1 MARTF
6 RVLVSVVV
14 IGALGY
20 GAYETRDRWLGNVER
35 MLGIHNAAAPG
46 EQAQGQRRGGQGQGQ
61 GQGGGRRRG
70 GLSQFAGPIPVLAAD
85 AKSSDVPVYIDGV
98 GSVKALNT
106 VTVRAQV
113 NGKVVE
119 IDFEEGQ
126 DIKKGDVIARIDDA
140 VYKAQLDQAVGKKAQ
155 DEALLAGAKRD
166 LERFQRMVQTA
177 SGTQQQVDTQ
187 LSLVAQ
193 YQAAT
198 QSDQAA
204 IESAQATLDYTTI
217 KAPID
222 GRTGIR
228 NVDVGNLVSSSDTTG
243 IVTLSQIKP
252 ISVLF
257 SIPQQQLA
265 RVNAASANGTLAVQ
279 AISSDGKTVIDNGS
293 LAVVDNQVDPTTGTV
308 KLKANF
314 PNDKLALWPGA
325 FVNARL
331 LVETL
336 KGVTVIPTAAVQRG
350 PNGTFVY
357 VIGQDETVAMKPVT
371 VRQQDDVQAV
381 IADGIVPGD
390 KIVTTGFARLQD
402 GSKVAISNGDSTA
415 APNATTPAADGQPVA
430 ANDTQ
435 PGNEAQPGNGGQQ
448 ASDGQRPHRQH
459 GGQGG
464 GNGNW
469 HGGNG
474 GHHRQ
479 GNDAN
484 ATAGNA
490 NVDNSNTGSTTGGND
505 SASSNS
511 NNAPAQQQ

>member
-6 RVLVSVVV
+6 RVLISVAV
-14 IGALGY
+14 IGAVAY
-20 GAYETRDRWLGNVER
+20 GAYATRDRWLGGAER
-35 MLGIHNAAAPG
+35 LLGIQGAAAPG
-46 EQAQGQRRGGQGQGQ
+46 EQAQGERRSGQGQGSGQ
-61 GQGGGRRRG
+61 RQGGGRRG
-70 GLSQFAGPIPVLAAD
+70 GLSQFSGPVPVLAAD
-85 AKSSDVPVYIDGV
+85 ATSTDVPVYIDGV

-113 NGKVVE
+113 NGKIVE
-119 IDFEEGQ
+119 IDFDEGQ

-140 VYKAQLDQAVGKKAQ
+140 VYKAQLDQAIAKKAQ
-155 DEALLAGAKRD
+155 DEALLAGAQRD
-166 LERFQRMVQTA
+166 LARYQLMVKSA

-193 YQAAT
+193 YTAQV
-198 QSDQAA
+198 QVDQAT

-228 NVDVGNLVSSSDTTG
+228 NVDIGNLVSSSDTTG
-243 IVTLSQIKP
+243 IVTLSQIRP

-257 SIPQQQLA
+257 SVPQQQLA
-265 RVNAASANGTLAVQ
+265 RVNAASATGALSVQAMASDGLTVVDNGT
-279 AISSDGKTVIDNGS
+279 

-336 KGVTVIPTAAVQRG
+336 KGVIVIPTAAVQRG

-357 VIGQDETVAMKPVT
+357 IIREDQSVAMKPVT

-381 IADGIVPGD
+381 IINGVAAGD
-390 KIVTTGFARLQD
+390 KVVTTGFARLQD
-402 GSKVAISNGDSTA
+402 GSKVQISAGTGITA
-415 APNATTPAADGQPVA
+415 PAATTPDANRQPVA
-430 ANDTQ
+430 GAAAQADGNAAND
-435 PGNEAQPGNGGQQ
+435 
-448 ASDGQRPHRQH
+448 SQRPHRQH
-459 GGQGG
+459 NGQGG
-464 GNGNW
+464 GNGGHRKQNAD
-469 HGGNG
+469 GGNAADPAPNADG
-474 GHHRQ
+474 GAAAST
-479 GNDAN
+479 NST
-484 ATAGNA
+484 ATP
-490 NVDNSNTGSTTGGND
+490 
-505 SASSNS
+505 
-511 NNAPAQQQ
+511 APQQ

>member
-6 RVLVSVVV
+6 RVLISVAV
-14 IGALGY
+14 IGTVAY
-20 GAYETRDRWLGNVER
+20 GAYVTRDRWLGDAER
-35 MLGIHNAAAPG
+35 LLGIQGTAAPG
-46 EQAQGQRRGGQGQGQ
+46 EQAQGERRSGQR
-61 GQGGGRRRG
+61 QGGGGRRG
-70 GLSQFAGPIPVLAAD
+70 GLSQFSGPVPVLAAD
-85 AKSSDVPVYIDGV
+85 ATTTDVPVYIDGV

-113 NGKVVE
+113 NGKIVE
-119 IDFEEGQ
+119 IDFDEGQ

-140 VYKAQLDQAVGKKAQ
+140 VYKAQRDQAVAKKAQ

-166 LERFQRMVQTA
+166 LDRYQKMVLTA

-193 YQAAT
+193 YTAQV
-198 QSDQAA
+198 QVDQAA

-228 NVDVGNLVSSSDTTG
+228 NVDVGNLVSSSDATG
-243 IVTLSQIKP
+243 IVTLSQIRP

-257 SIPQQQLA
+257 SVPQQQLA
-265 RVNAASANGTLAVQ
+265 RVNAANAAGALSVQAMASDGQTVVDNGT
-279 AISSDGKTVIDNGS
+279 

-308 KLKANF
+308 RLKANF

-325 FVNARL
+325 FINARL

-357 VIGQDETVAMKPVT
+357 IIKQDQTVAMKPVT
-371 VRQQDDVQAV
+371 VRQQDDVRAV
-381 IADGIVPGD
+381 ITSGAAAGD
-390 KIVTTGFARLQD
+390 KVVTTGFARLQD
-402 GSKVAISNGDSTA
+402 GSKVQISASPAPA
-415 APNATTPAADGQPVA
+415 APDATAPDANGQPVA
-430 ANDTQ
+430 GAATQ
-435 PGNEAQPGNGGQQ
+435 TDGNA

-459 GGQGG
+459 DGQD
-464 GNGNW
+464 
-469 HGGNG
+469 GGNG
-474 GHHRQ
+474 GHRKHNAD
-479 GNDAN
+479 GAN
-484 ATAGNA
+484 AANPAPSADGGTAA
-490 NVDNSNTGSTTGGND
+490 STNSTATP
-505 SASSNS
+505 
-511 NNAPAQQQ
+511 APQQ

>member
-6 RVLVSVVV
+6 RVLMSVAV
-14 IGALGY
+14 IGAVAY
-20 GAYETRDRWLGNVER
+20 GAYVTRDRWLGSAER
-35 MLGIHNAAAPG
+35 LLGYQSAAAPG
-46 EQAQGQRRGGQGQGQ
+46 EQAQGEHRGNQGQGF

-70 GLSQFAGPIPVLAAD
+70 SLSQFTGPVPVLAAD
-85 AKSSDVPVYIDGV
+85 AKSADVPVYIDGV

-113 NGKVVE
+113 SGKIVE
-119 IDFEEGQ
+119 IGFEEGQ

-140 VYKAQLDQAVGKKAQ
+140 VYKAQLDQAIGKKAQ

-166 LERFQRMVQTA
+166 LDRFQRMVQSA

-187 LSLVAQ
+187 ISLVAQ
-193 YQAAT
+193 YTAAI

-217 KAPID
+217 EAPID

-228 NVDVGNLVSSSDTTG
+228 NVDVGNLVSSSDATG

-252 ISVLF
+252 ISILF

-265 RVNAASANGTLAVQ
+265 RVNAASAAGALSVQ
-279 AISSDGKTVIDNGS
+279 AIASNGQTVIDNGT

-357 VIGQDETVAMKPVT
+357 IVRQDQTVAMKPVT

-381 IADGIVPGD
+381 IADGVAPGD
-390 KIVTTGFARLQD
+390 KVVTTGFARLQD
-402 GSKVAISNGDSTA
+402 GSKVQISEGA
-415 APNATTPAADGQPVA
+415 GAGAPPATTPAVDGQPVA
-430 ANDTQ
+430 ENANQTNQTQ
-435 PGNEAQPGNGGQQ
+435 TNGNT

-459 GGQGG
+459 NGQGG
-464 GNGNW
+464 GNG
-469 HGGNG
+469 
-474 GHHRQ
+474 GHRRQ
-479 GNDAN
+479 KADGAGGNDAN
-484 ATAGNA
+484 PNA
-490 NVDNSNTGSTTGGND
+490 NTGGGD
-505 SASSNS
+505 AASTNP
-511 NNAPAQQQ
+511 PATSTQQQ

>member
-6 RVLVSVVV
+6 RVLISAAM
-14 IGALGY
+14 IGAV
-20 GAYETRDRWLGNVER
+20 AYSAYVTRDRWFGSAERLLGYHSTAQPN
-35 MLGIHNAAAPG
+35 
-46 EQAQGQRRGGQGQGQ
+46 EQAQGERPGNQGQGA
-61 GQGGGRRRG
+61 GQAGGRRRG
-70 GLSQFAGPIPVLAAD
+70 GLSQFTGPVPVLAAD
-85 AKSSDVPVYIDGV
+85 AKSADVPVYIDGV

-113 NGKVVE
+113 SGKVVE

-126 DIKKGDVIARIDDA
+126 DIKKGDVIARIDAA

-166 LERFQRMVQTA
+166 LERFQRMVATA
-177 SGTQQQVDTQ
+177 SGTQQQVDTST
-187 LSLVAQ
+187 SLVAQ
-193 YQAAT
+193 YTAQL

-228 NVDVGNLVSSSDTTG
+228 NVDVGNLVSASDATG

-257 SIPQQQLA
+257 SVPQQQLA
-265 RVNAASANGTLAVQ
+265 RVNAASAAGTLSVQ
-279 AISSDGKTVIDNGS
+279 AIASDGQTVVDNGT

-308 KLKANF
+308 RLKANF

-357 VIGQDETVAMKPVT
+357 IIRQDQTVAMKPVK

-381 IADGIVPGD
+381 IADGVVPGD
-390 KIVTTGFARLQD
+390 KVVTTGFARLQD
-402 GSKVAISNGDSTA
+402 GSKVEISAAAGAA
-415 APNATTPAADGQPVA
+415 APAVTTPVTEGQPVA
-430 ANDTQ
+430 VNATQ
-435 PGNEAQPGNGGQQ
+435 NNQAQTPGNAAN
-448 ASDGQRPHRQH
+448 DGQRPHRQH
-459 GGQGG
+459 SGQGG
-464 GNGNW
+464 GT
-469 HGGNG
+469 G
-474 GHHRQ
+474 GHRRQ
-479 GNDAN
+479 NADGAGANNTNSNANTDGNDA
-484 ATAGNA
+484 AVT
-490 NVDNSNTGSTTGGND
+490 SSTTR
-505 SASSNS
+505 
-511 NNAPAQQQ
+511 QQ

>member
-6 RVLVSVVV
+6 RVLISVVV
-14 IGALGY
+14 IGAVAY
-20 GAYETRDRWLGNVER
+20 GVYAVRDRWLGGAER
-35 MLGIHNAAAPG
+35 LLGIQGTAAPG
-46 EQAQGQRRGGQGQGQ
+46 EQAQGERRSGQRQGDGG
-61 GQGGGRRRG
+61 RRG
-70 GLSQFAGPIPVLAAD
+70 GLSQFSGPVPVLAAD
-85 AKSSDVPVYIDGV
+85 ATSTDVPVYIDGV

-113 NGKVVE
+113 NGKIVE
-119 IDFEEGQ
+119 IDFDEGQ

-140 VYKAQLDQAVGKKAQ
+140 VYKAQLDQAIAKKAQ
-155 DEALLAGAKRD
+155 DEALLAGAQRD
-166 LERFQRMVQTA
+166 LARYQLMVKSA

-193 YQAAT
+193 YTAQV
-198 QSDQAA
+198 QVDQAT

-228 NVDVGNLVSSSDTTG
+228 NVDIGNLVSSSDTTG
-243 IVTLSQIKP
+243 IVTLSQIRP

-257 SIPQQQLA
+257 SVPQQQLA
-265 RVNAASANGTLAVQ
+265 RVNAASAAGALSVQAMASDGQMVVDNGT
-279 AISSDGKTVIDNGS
+279 

-308 KLKANF
+308 RLKANF

-357 VIGQDETVAMKPVT
+357 IIKQDQSVAMRPVT

-381 IADGIVPGD
+381 ITSGVAAGD
-390 KIVTTGFARLQD
+390 KVVTTGFARLQD
-402 GSKVAISNGDSTA
+402 GSKVQISASTA
-415 APNATTPAADGQPVA
+415 PAVPDAAKPDANGQPVA
-430 ANDTQ
+430 GAATQ
-435 PGNEAQPGNGGQQ
+435 ADGNT

-459 GGQGG
+459 NGQGS
-464 GNGNW
+464 
-469 HGGNG
+469 GNG
-474 GHHRQ
+474 GHRKQ
-479 GNDAN
+479 N
-484 ATAGNA
+484 ADGGNA
-490 NVDNSNTGSTTGGND
+490 ANPAPNADGSAAASTNSTATP
-505 SASSNS
+505 
-511 NNAPAQQQ
+511 APQQ

>member
-6 RVLVSVVV
+6 RVLISVAV
-14 IGALGY
+14 IGAVAYGGY
-20 GAYETRDRWLGNVER
+20 VTRDRWLGSAER
-35 MLGIHNAAAPG
+35 LLGIQGPAAQG
-46 EQAQGQRRGGQGQGQ
+46 EQAQGERRSSQGQGF

-70 GLSQFAGPIPVLAAD
+70 SLSQFSGPVPVLAAD
-85 AKSSDVPVYIDGV
+85 AATTDVPVYIDGV

-113 NGKVVE
+113 NGKIVE
-119 IDFEEGQ
+119 IDFGEGQ
-126 DIKKGDVIARIDDA
+126 DIRKGDVIARIDDA
-140 VYKAQLDQAVGKKAQ
+140 VYKAQLDQAVAKKAQ
-155 DEALLAGAKRD
+155 DEALLAGAQRD
-166 LERFQRMVQTA
+166 LARYQLMVKSA

-193 YQAAT
+193 YTAQI

-228 NVDVGNLVSSSDTTG
+228 NVDIGNLVSSSDTTG

-265 RVNAASANGTLAVQ
+265 RVNAASAAGTLSVQ
-279 AISSDGKTVIDNGS
+279 AMGGDGQTVVDNGS

-357 VIGQDETVAMKPVT
+357 IVKPDQTVAMKPVK
-371 VRQQDDVQAV
+371 VRQQDDAQAV
-381 IADGIVPGD
+381 IAEGVAAGD
-390 KIVTTGFARLQD
+390 KVVTTGFARLQD
-402 GSKVAISNGDSTA
+402 GSKVQISANPAQA
-415 APNATTPAADGQPVA
+415 APGAPAGDQGRPVAENAT
-430 ANDTQ
+430 
-435 PGNEAQPGNGGQQ
+435 PGAGN
-448 ASDGQRPHRQH
+448 DGQRPHRQH
-459 GGQGG
+459 NGQGD
-464 GNGNW
+464 
-469 HGGNG
+469 GNG
-474 GHHRQ
+474 GHRKHNAD
-479 GNDAN
+479 GADSAN
-484 ATAGNA
+484 PSSNA
-490 NVDNSNTGSTTGGND
+490 DGGTPASTGSTT
-505 SASSNS
+505 
-511 NNAPAQQQ
+511 PQTQQQ